1 MASNIVDTTIDDTYP
16 VAGVDN
22 DSQGFRDNFNIIKS
36 NFVAAKAEITELQT
50 NAILKNKLTSQDE
63 LDNDFG
69 GNEITNALLK
79 DCAEGVSA
87 NGTINTLQNVSYLNG
102 VYQTG
107 VVTGDLTLT
116 LADWPDA
123 GYARMVVELESDGS
137 DTTSAGNF
145 VVGREYKIAT
155 VGTGVVTD
163 FTTIGS
169 ADNNPGTLF
178 VATNTGTGD
187 GTAIDSRQ
195 ITFNG
200 ENTAQFKKIASD
212 SWASTSATGV
222 IANVRQ
228 SKEIYEFWTH
238 DGGSNIYAKIVGTF
252 S

>member
-50 NAILKNKLTSQDE
+50 NAILKNKLTSQAE

-123 GYARMVVELESDGS
+123 GYARMVVELESDS
-137 DTTSAGNF
+137 
-145 VVGREYKIAT
+145 
-155 VGTGVVTD
+155 GTGRD
-163 FTTIGS
+163 
-169 ADNNPGTLF
+169 
-178 VATNTGTGD
+178 
-187 GTAIDSRQ
+187 

-200 ENTAQFKKIASD
+200 ENTAQFKKIGTD
-212 SWASTSATGV
+212 SWTSTSATSV
-222 IANVRQ
+222 VATVTNN
-228 SKEIYEFWTH
+228 KEIYEFWTH

>member
-50 NAILKNKLTSQDE
+50 NAILKNKLTSQAE

-79 DCAEGVSA
+79 DCAEAVSA
-87 NGTINTLQNVSYLNG
+87 NGTINTLQNISYLNG

-123 GYARMVVELESDGS
+123 GYARMVVEIESDS
-137 DTTSAGNF
+137 
-145 VVGREYKIAT
+145 
-155 VGTGVVTD
+155 GTGR
-163 FTTIGS
+163 
-169 ADNNPGTLF
+169 A
-178 VATNTGTGD
+178 
-187 GTAIDSRQ
+187 

-200 ENTAQFKKIASD
+200 ENTAQFKKISSD
-212 SWASTSATGV
+212 SWAST
-222 IANVRQ
+222 
-228 SKEIYEFWTH
+228 
-238 DGGSNIYAKIVGTF
+238 
-252 S
+252 

>member
-1 MASNIVDTTIDDTYP
+1 MASNIVDTTIDETYP

-22 DSQGFRDNFNIIKS
+22 DSQGFRDNFDIIKT

-123 GYARMVVELESDGS
+123 GYARMVVELESDS
-137 DTTSAGNF
+137 
-145 VVGREYKIAT
+145 
-155 VGTGVVTD
+155 GTGRD
-163 FTTIGS
+163 
-169 ADNNPGTLF
+169 
-178 VATNTGTGD
+178 
-187 GTAIDSRQ
+187 

-200 ENTAQFKKIASD
+200 ENTAQFKKIGTD
-212 SWASTSATGV
+212 SWTSTSATSV
-222 IANVRQ
+222 VATVTNN
-228 SKEIYEFWTH
+228 KEIYEFWTH

>member
-36 NFVAAKAEITELQT
+36 NFVAAKAELTELQT
-50 NAILKNKLTSQDE
+50 NAILKSALTGE
-63 LDNDFG
+63 TLDNDFG

-107 VVTGDLTLT
+107 TVTGDLTLT

-123 GYARMVVELESDGS
+123 GYARMVVELESGS
-137 DTTSAGNF
+137 
-145 VVGREYKIAT
+145 
-155 VGTGVVTD
+155 GTGRD
-163 FTTIGS
+163 
-169 ADNNPGTLF
+169 
-178 VATNTGTGD
+178 
-187 GTAIDSRQ
+187 

-200 ENTAQFKKIASD
+200 ENTAQFKKIGTD
-212 SWASTSATGV
+212 SWTSTSATSV
-222 IANVRQ
+222 VATVTNN
-228 SKEIYEFWTH
+228 KEIYEFWTH

>member
-22 DSQGFRDNFNIIKS
+22 DSQGFRDNFNIIKT

-123 GYARMVVELESDGS
+123 GYARMVVELESDS
-137 DTTSAGNF
+137 
-145 VVGREYKIAT
+145 
-155 VGTGVVTD
+155 GTGR
-163 FTTIGS
+163 
-169 ADNNPGTLF
+169 A
-178 VATNTGTGD
+178 
-187 GTAIDSRQ
+187 

-200 ENTAQFKKIASD
+200 ENTAQFKKISTD
-212 SWASTSATGV
+212 SWASTSATSV
-222 IANVRQ
+222 VATVTNN
-228 SKEIYEFWTH
+228 KEVYEFWTH

>member
-50 NAILKNKLTSQDE
+50 NAILKNKLTSQDD

-123 GYARMVVELESDGS
+123 GYARMVVELESDS
-137 DTTSAGNF
+137 
-145 VVGREYKIAT
+145 
-155 VGTGVVTD
+155 GTGRD
-163 FTTIGS
+163 
-169 ADNNPGTLF
+169 
-178 VATNTGTGD
+178 
-187 GTAIDSRQ
+187 

-200 ENTAQFKKIASD
+200 ENTAQFKKIGTD
-212 SWASTSATGV
+212 SWTSTSATSV
-222 IANVRQ
+222 VATVTNN
-228 SKEIYEFWTH
+228 KEIYEFWTH